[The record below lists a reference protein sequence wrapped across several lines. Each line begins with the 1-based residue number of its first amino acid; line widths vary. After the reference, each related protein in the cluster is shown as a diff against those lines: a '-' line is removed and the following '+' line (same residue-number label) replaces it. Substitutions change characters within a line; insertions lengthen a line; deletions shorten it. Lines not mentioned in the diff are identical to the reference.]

1 MYPAL
6 GKCNSYRVSLANR
19 SEKIDSEL
27 MSYNKLHVFVLTCHM
42 LCAAA

>member
-1 MYPAL
+1 MHPGL
-6 GKCNSYRVSLANR
+6 GKCSSYRVSLANR

-27 MSYNKLHVFVLTCHM
+27 MSYNRMRVFMPPRHM